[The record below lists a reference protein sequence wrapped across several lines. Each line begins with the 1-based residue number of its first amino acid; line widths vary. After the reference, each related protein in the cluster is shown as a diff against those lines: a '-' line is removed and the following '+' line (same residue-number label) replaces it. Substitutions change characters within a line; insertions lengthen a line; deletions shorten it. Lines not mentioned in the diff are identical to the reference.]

1 MNMISNS
8 VVDRKKLFG
17 ISYEVALKNPSRLF
31 MAAILCMVIFTA
43 IFGPMIAPHD
53 PLETNLSLRLAS
65 PSWQYPFGNDALGRC
80 LFSRILCGA
89 RASIGLGF
97 AIVMFSTLVGTIVG
111 LISGYVGGLVDE
123 FLMRIVD
130 VFFSFPEIVAAM
142 AVAGLMGPGTLNL
155 LFALSVVSWMRYAR
169 LVRGISLSARERY
182 YVKAARLSGV
192 SGPAIMFRHLLPANI
207 PSLIVVATIGLGKAV
222 LGVSALGF
230 LGFGVQPPSPEWG
243 TLLMEGKDYILRAPH
258 LSIYP
263 GIAIM
268 LSVLS
273 FNLLGDTLRDTL
285 APD

>member
-1 MNMISNS
+1 
-8 VVDRKKLFG
+8 
-17 ISYEVALKNPSRLF
+17 

-192 SGPAIMFRHLLPANI
+192 SGPAIMFRHVLPANI

-258 LSIYP
+258 LSLYP